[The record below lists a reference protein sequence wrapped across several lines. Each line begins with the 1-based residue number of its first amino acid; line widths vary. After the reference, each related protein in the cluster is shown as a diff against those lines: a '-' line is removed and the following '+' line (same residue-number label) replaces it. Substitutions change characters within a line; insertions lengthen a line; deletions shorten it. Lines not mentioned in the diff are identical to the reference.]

1 MQTMSL
7 RLMLE
12 VAPDVRETLV
22 KNLFWI
28 DRGIT
33 GVELSGDVPPVLT
46 VTCTDDSD
54 ADEIEAQVL
63 ADVTKMVAQAATV
76 CPRTV
81 YETQP
86 CHGEPL
92 AADEVCRRLEERGW
106 LSMELSGSHV
116 YAGLMAELYY
126 GLDRAFGRRARGL
139 GAQEVHLPSLL
150 GADTLVTSGYLHGN
164 AHMGNYVFHLHE
176 DRSAVARFTE
186 KCVTDTG
193 GIDLSGLETSADVPE
208 AVLSPA
214 ACQPVYRML
223 AGRTVAT
230 PFVTTGYVRCY
241 RYESGATHGL
251 RRSREFGVREIVY
264 VGTERGAADF
274 RAQLI
279 GVAREFLD
287 RFELWGSL
295 VTASD
300 PFFTDTSADY
310 RVYQLA
316 LELKHEVQLGLGGDR
331 VAAASVNQHGD
342 HFGRAWDIRAGNTN
356 ERAHSCCMGFGIDRW
371 CLAVFSQFGFD
382 VRSWPRALR
391 EVVGV

>member
-1 MQTMSL
+1 MQTISL
-7 RLMLE
+7 SLPPE
-12 VAPDVRETLV
+12 VSSGVRETLV

-33 GVELSGDVPPVLT
+33 GVELSSGVPPVLT

-54 ADEIEAQVL
+54 AREIEAQVL
-63 ADVTKMVAQAATV
+63 ADVAKMVAQAAV
-76 CPRTV
+76 VRPRTV

-92 AADEVCRRLEERGW
+92 SADEVCRSLMERGW

-126 GLDRAFGRRARGL
+126 GLDRAFGRRAREL
-139 GAQEVHLPSLL
+139 GAREVHLPSLL

-164 AHMGNYVFHLHE
+164 AHLGNYVFHLHE
-176 DRSAVARFTE
+176 DRSAVARFAE
-186 KCVTDTG
+186 KCITSTG
-193 GIDLSGLETSADVPE
+193 GIDLSGLDTSAGVPE

-223 AGRTVAT
+223 AGRTVT
-230 PFVTTGYVRCY
+230 EPFVTTGYVRCY
-241 RYESGATHGL
+241 RYEGGATRGL

-274 RAQLI
+274 RTELI
-279 GVAREFLD
+279 GLASEFLD
-287 RFELWGSL
+287 RFELSGAL
-295 VTASD
+295 ATASD

-342 HFGRAWDIRAGNTN
+342 HFGRAWDIRAGSTK
-356 ERAHSCCMGFGIDRW
+356 EQAHSCCMGFGIDRW

-382 VRSWPRALR
+382 VRDWPRALR
-391 EVVGV
+391 EVIGA